1 MGILLHLG
9 WVCRAYAYRPY
20 SSRLL
25 GIQDLEIY
33 FHLQLDVHLVWVPQ
47 RLSQYHKVLICMHVD
62 QNLFCFPF
70 VPVDVLVWGK

>member
-9 WVCRAYAYRPY
+9 WVCRAYACRPY

-25 GIQDLEIY
+25 GIQD
-33 FHLQLDVHLVWVPQ
+33 HLQLDVHWVWVPQ

-70 VPVDVLVWGK
+70 VDVLVWAK